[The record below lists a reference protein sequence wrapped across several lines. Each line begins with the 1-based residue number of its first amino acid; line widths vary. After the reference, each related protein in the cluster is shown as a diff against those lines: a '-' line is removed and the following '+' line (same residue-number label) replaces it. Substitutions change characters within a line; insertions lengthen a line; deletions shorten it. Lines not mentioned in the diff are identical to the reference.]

1 MRKNL
6 LQTYV
11 WSVTFYGNGTSK
23 IASGEKKN
31 LLTLKARRYRIMR
44 RISWKGKPM
53 YEEVLCRAE
62 KERIFFKQLRLRW
75 EMSEIKYSFVHSLLS
90 CETPGSEHAPLLHST
105 LYVPFHSLIRAYCCD
120 KNNCHPSS
128 FFFLLSP
135 LI

>member
-11 WSVTFYGNGTSK
+11 WSVTFYRNGTST

-31 LLTLKARRYRIMR
+31 LLLLKVLCYRIMR
-44 RISWKGKPM
+44 RISQKGKPM
-53 YEEVLCRAE
+53 YEEVLRRAE

-105 LYVPFHSLIRAYCCD
+105 LHVPSLSLIRASSCD
-120 KNNCHPSS
+120 KTNCHPSS